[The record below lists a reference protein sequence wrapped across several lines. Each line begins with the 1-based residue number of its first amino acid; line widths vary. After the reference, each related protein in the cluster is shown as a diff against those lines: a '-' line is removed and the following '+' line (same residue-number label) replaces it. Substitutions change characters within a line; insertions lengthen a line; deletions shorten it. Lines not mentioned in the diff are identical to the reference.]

1 MAQDAQ
7 GEIYVNVHVGGIP
20 VSSDGGS
27 SFRPTID
34 VDADV
39 HQVIAHPSQA
49 GRALAATAIG
59 LAETTD
65 GGATWH
71 VTEEGL
77 HASYCRAVAI
87 AEDKVLVSAST
98 GPRGNQAALYRRTLA
113 EKGPFERSGAGLPEW
128 FEGNVDTH
136 CLAASGARAAFG
148 AEDGRVFVSEDA
160 GSTWSEAATGLP
172 PVRCVV
178 IESG

>member
-1 MAQDAQ
+1 MLSLFDLVD
-7 GEIYVNVHVGGIP
+7 IC
-20 VSSDGGS
+20 GS
-27 SFRPTID
+27 TRLGTCL
-34 VDADV
+34 
-39 HQVIAHPSQA
+39 
-49 GRALAATAIG
+49 RALPEVLASSLFSQDKGKAAPVQQGKGEMKGKGEEKGPSGPECNERTMWQKRRVELVALSG
-59 LAETTD
+59 ET
-65 GGATWH
+65 
-71 VTEEGL
+71 
-77 HASYCRAVAI
+77 
-87 AEDKVLVSAST
+87 VLVSASE
-98 GPRGNQAALYRRTLA
+98 GPRGGRSAVYRGMANGGPLERC
-113 EKGPFERSGAGLPEW
+113 EKGLPEW